1 MKPIDLLVTL
11 WPSFP
16 HFRKFACD
24 PSIAGVRLNSAMI
37 SAPELDRE
45 LAIVAG
51 TPSSAPV
58 FYDVKG
64 RQPRVVEVI
73 PNKARLELRLNHP
86 VEVRTPSTVIFKGGS
101 DHAILDSLEE
111 GGQRLVF
118 RGGPRFQVKPG
129 ESLYLRD
136 PGLRIKGDL
145 FTPQE
150 VAKVEKVRASGL
162 KRYFLSYVEEQ
173 SDVDRF
179 LELVGH
185 DCEVWL
191 KIESM
196 RGLRFVDTAFK
207 KADNLVLVAAR
218 GDLYVELDRPHM
230 MSDALRLI
238 IGKDPEACAASRIL
252 LSVVDKVASTET
264 LWKHT
269 DSAGNVFFLPK
280 RTEGPVVSP
289 FTGDLVFSEPAKTY
303 MNDASKVTC
312 NPVPSCADFLEL
324 AWMYEAGYNRFML
337 CDEMC
342 LREDLLAAAVC
353 AFEAFREQAVCV
365 KGRP

>member
-37 SAPELDRE
+37 SPNELDRE
-45 LAIVAG
+45 LAIVASI
-51 TPSSAPV
+51 PSAAPT

-73 PNKARLELRLNHP
+73 PNNDRLELRLNHP
-86 VEVRTPSTVIFKGGS
+86 VEVRTPCTVVFKGGS
-101 DHAILDSLEE
+101 DHAVLDSLEE
-111 GGQRLVF
+111 GGRRLVF

-136 PGLRIKGDL
+136 PDLRIKGDL
-145 FTPQE
+145 FTEQE
-150 VAKVEKVRASGL
+150 VAKIEKVRASGL

-173 SDVDRF
+173 RDIDQF

-196 RGLRFVDTAFK
+196 RGLRFVAKRFR

-218 GDLYVELDRPHM
+218 GDLYVEIDKPHM
-230 MSDALRLI
+230 IAQALELI
-238 IGKDPEACAASRIL
+238 VEKDPQACAASRIL
-252 LSVVDKVASTET
+252 LSVVDKAPKVIWQYED
-264 LWKHT
+264 LE
-269 DSAGNVFFLPK
+269 GNVFYLPEPK
-280 RTEGPVVSP
+280 DVISP
-289 FTGDLVFSEPAKTY
+289 YTGECMAMSQPKKLY
-303 MNDASKVTC
+303 MLDTKQTAC
-312 NPVPSCADFLEL
+312 NPVPSCADFIEL
-324 AWMYEAGYNRFML
+324 DWLYNVGYRRMML

-342 LREDLLAAAVC
+342 LREDLLGAAVG
-353 AFEAFREQAVCV
+353 AFDAFRDQPARV
-365 KGRP
+365 

>member
-1 MKPIDLLVTL
+1 MKQIDLLVTL

-24 PSIAGVRLNSAMI
+24 PGIAGVRLNSAMI
-37 SAPELDRE
+37 SPAELDRE
-45 LAIVAG
+45 LAVVAA

-64 RQPRVVEVI
+64 RQPRVVEVM

-86 VEVRTPSTVIFKGGS
+86 VEVKTPCTVVFKGGS

-145 FTPQE
+145 FTEQE
-150 VAKVEKVRASGL
+150 VAKVEKVRAAGF

-173 SDVDRF
+173 RDVDQF

-196 RGLRFVDTAFK
+196 RGLRFVSRAFR

-230 MSDALRLI
+230 MPEALRLI
-238 IGKDPEACAASRIL
+238 ISKDPEACAASRIL
-252 LSVVDKVASTET
+252 LSVVDKAASTET

-269 DSAGNVFFLPK
+269 DADGNAFFLPK

-289 FTGDLVFSEPAKTY
+289 FTGDLVFSDPVKTY
-303 MNDASKVTC
+303 LNDASKVAC
-312 NPVPSCADFLEL
+312 NPIPSCADFVEL
-324 AWMYEAGYNRFML
+324 DWLRAVGYRRMML

-342 LREDLLAAAVC
+342 LREDLLAAAVG
-353 AFEAFREQAVCV
+353 AFDAFRAV
-365 KGRP
+365 